1 MFISSASSSFFE
13 EISKKGEAQRQVV
26 NSEMDHLRELIE
38 TKRRQLL
45 QKSALEEKQKRVQL
59 QEDQYLIQSISYII
73 YIESY
78 NIIILIGL
86 YIVIYILLLILLKS
100 KLS

>member
-1 MFISSASSSFFE
+1 MFARE
-13 EISKKGEAQRQVV
+13 EISRNGETQRAVV

-59 QEDQYLIQSISYII
+59 QAQIERAEAARVEAKGLVGRSEVMLELDRVHGAHTFLIFVLALIQDKCS
-73 YIESY
+73 
-78 NIIILIGL
+78 L
-86 YIVIYILLLILLKS
+86 
-100 KLS
+100 